1 MEKKKFFNTKMIAA
15 TGIMLAV
22 EIVLQVIGNYIVISG
37 GSPNL
42 NFSLI
47 IITLGAILY
56 GPVVGGFLGLVS
68 GALTLFS
75 PSTISYF
82 FAVSPLGTILTC
94 LLKTTLAGV
103 VAGFIANALKNKND
117 LLGSILCS
125 IATPVINTGVFAIF
139 CLVFFKQRLLD
150 INPSSVSAALFLG
163 LIGANFIFEIIINIV
178 VVPSFY
184 KIVLQ
189 VNNSRAKI
197 PN

>member
-75 PSTISYF
+75 PSTIYYF

-94 LLKTTLAGV
+94 LLKTTLAGI
-103 VAGFIANALKNKND
+103 VAGFIAKALKNKND

-125 IATPVINTGVFAIF
+125 IATPVINTGVFSIF
-139 CLVFFKQRLLD
+139 CLIFFKQRLLE